1 MTDADDPRP
10 DDSTRTTPATDAVS
24 EDALPTSPPRSIR
37 KIVMRIVFVVGAL
50 VLSFWVLA
58 RTFDDLDL
66 AEIRSAVASLNDAE
80 LLSLGSMWL
89 LWIGAQGLLTA
100 SLVPGLAVRHG
111 VVAFLGPASI
121 TSVVPGPSDLPIRY
135 QMLTSWG
142 RTTGEATLAVAAGGI
157 FSIGVKLA
165 LPVIAALG
173 LVISD
178 APISGTLR
186 TVVVICLLVGLGVA
200 VLSVVLGSE
209 KRTEQAGRLIEP
221 IWARVLRMLR
231 KPEPADLTARMVA
244 ARADAVG
251 TLHDRWLVA
260 SWATMLTAATKFA
273 LLLMT
278 LRFIGVDDDVLPW
291 TQVFV
296 VFALVQGLTVFPITA
311 GDAGVSEIAY
321 IGMLTAAAGQ
331 EWVNQITAAILIF
344 RILTW
349 LLIIPV
355 GLAVLGFWRH
365 QLRRNPPDVASRADG
380 SPTTSP
386 RRLHV
391 RTRTASRP
399 DPPPDP

>member
-1 MTDADDPRP
+1 MTDPPMTDPPMPDSGDPTRADLTAD
-10 DDSTRTTPATDAVS
+10 
-24 EDALPTSPPRSIR
+24 DALPEAPPRSIR
-37 KIVMRIVFVVGAL
+37 KIVVRIIFVVGAEKEAAFGPFQ
-50 VLSFWVLA
+50 V
-58 RTFDDLDL
+58 
-66 AEIRSAVASLNDAE
+66 NAE
-80 LLSLGSMWL
+80 LLALGSMWL

-142 RTTGEATLAVAAGGI
+142 RTTAEATLAVAAGGI
-157 FSIGVKLA
+157 FSIGVKLV

-221 IWARVLRMLR
+221 IWGRVLRMLR
-231 KPEPADLTARMVA
+231 KPEPADLPARMVA

-380 SPTTSP
+380 ADGGPLPHQPGALRRGEARARARRRP
-386 RRLHV
+386 RREF
-391 RTRTASRP
+391 R
-399 DPPPDP
+399 